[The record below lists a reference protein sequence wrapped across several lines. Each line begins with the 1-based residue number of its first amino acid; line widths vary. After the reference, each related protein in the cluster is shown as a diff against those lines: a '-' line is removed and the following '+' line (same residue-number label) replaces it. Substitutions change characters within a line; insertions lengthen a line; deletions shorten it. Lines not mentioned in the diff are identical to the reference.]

1 MAQALQEADQSLDI
15 VGRAVLERVE
25 AVLRSRQDDATR
37 PAVTLAYAQSLD
49 GCISGDVGIATEIS
63 NRHSR
68 VLTHCLRSVHDA
80 LLVGVNTVIVDD
92 PSLTVRL
99 VPGEDPVPV
108 IVDSG
113 LRIPLDVQLLRPAGV
128 QPIVAATRNA
138 CEAKGAALADLGA
151 DVLRVDA
158 NPDGSVDLESLLQKL
173 RARGI
178 RSVMIEGGAKIITS
192 VLADELADQLVL
204 TISPR
209 FLGGVRSVEP
219 LCGRGRS
226 DRPELANVFC
236 EAIGN
241 DLVVQGELL
250 RSADAPR

>member
-1 MAQALQEADQSLDI
+1 MAHALQEVDQSLDV

-25 AVLRSRQDDATR
+25 AVLRSRQGDPAR

-49 GCISGDVGIATEIS
+49 GCISGDVGIATTIS

-92 PSLTVRL
+92 PRLTVRL
-99 VPGEDPVPV
+99 VPGQDPVPV
-108 IVDSG
+108 IVDSS
-113 LRIPLDVQLLRPAGV
+113 LRIPLDVRLLH
-128 QPIVAATRNA
+128 QTDLHPIVATTRDA
-138 CEAKGAALADLGA
+138 CEAKGAALAELGA
-151 DVLRVDA
+151 EVLRVDA
-158 NPDGSVDLESLLQKL
+158 NADGSVDLEALFESL

-178 RSVMIEGGAKIITS
+178 HSVMIEGGAKIITS
-192 VLADELADQLVL
+192 ILADELADQLVL
-204 TISPR
+204 TISPQ

-219 LCGRGRS
+219 FCGRGRS

-241 DLVVQGELL
+241 DLLVQGELL
-250 RSADAPR
+250 RSADASR

>member
-1 MAQALQEADQSLDI
+1 MAHALQEADRSLDV
-15 VGRAVLERVE
+15 VGRAVLDRVE
-25 AVLRSRQDDATR
+25 AVLRSRQNDPAR

-92 PSLTVRL
+92 PRLTVRL

-108 IVDSG
+108 IVDSS
-113 LRIPLDVQLLRPAGV
+113 LRIPLDVQLLREAAV
-128 QPIVAATRNA
+128 QPIVAATWGA
-138 CEAKGAALADLGA
+138 CEARGAALADLGA

-158 NPDGSVDLESLLQKL
+158 NPDGSVDLEALLVEL

-192 VLADELADQLVL
+192 VLVGELADQLVL

-219 LCGRGRS
+219 LCGRGRN

-236 EAIGN
+236 ETIGN
-241 DLVVQGELL
+241 DLVVQGELR